1 MKFWKAF
8 LLFVAVAAVA
18 WFAVC
23 RPYSIPMGGMEPSLY
38 RGDKVLVVKRWCDRA
53 LHRGDMVV
61 YSVPQD
67 VQDGSAGAFAGQCV
81 ARIVG
86 MPGDTIVLDSA
97 SRPVE
102 IGGRPSA
109 YARELYRYDNSYDSR
124 VAELLRK
131 YDFGMSELLGYSGDD
146 FVRALTVDEC
156 EFLQR
161 ANPDG
166 LALRP
171 LAPGG
176 GEGATALVI
185 PKKGRR
191 VDVTPGNMA
200 LLCQALRRYEG
211 CDADTVG
218 GKLVV
223 GGQAVAALV
232 FGRDY
237 YWLQSENVA
246 DLNDSRRCG
255 IMPRSAFDGRLV
267 MTLFS
272 WSPSVGVR
280 WNRLFRHV
288 Q

>member
-8 LLFVAVAAVA
+8 ILFVCLAAVV

-23 RPYSIPMGGMEPSLY
+23 RPYSIPMGGMEPSLC

-53 LHRGDMVV
+53 LRRGDMVV
-61 YSVPQD
+61 YTVPSD
-67 VQDGSAGAFAGQCV
+67 VQGGVAGAFAGQAV
-81 ARIVG
+81 ARVVG

-97 SRPVE
+97 FRPVE
-102 IGGRPSA
+102 AAGRPLP
-109 YARELYRYDNSYDSR
+109 YAREFYRYDSSYDSR
-124 VAELLRK
+124 VAELLAK
-131 YDFGMSELLGYSGDD
+131 HDFGVSELLGYSGDD
-146 FVRALTVDEC
+146 FVRALTVEEC
-156 EFLQR
+156 EFLKR
-161 ANPDG
+161 ANPDDLG
-166 LALRP
+166 IRP
-171 LAPGG
+171 LASGAP
-176 GEGATALVI
+176 EGSVTLVI

-191 VDVTPGNMA
+191 VDVTPANMM

-211 CDADTVG
+211 CEADTVG

-267 MTLFS
+267 TTLFS
-272 WSPSVGVR
+272 HSPAAGVR
-280 WNRLFRHV
+280 WNRLFRPV
-288 Q
+288 R